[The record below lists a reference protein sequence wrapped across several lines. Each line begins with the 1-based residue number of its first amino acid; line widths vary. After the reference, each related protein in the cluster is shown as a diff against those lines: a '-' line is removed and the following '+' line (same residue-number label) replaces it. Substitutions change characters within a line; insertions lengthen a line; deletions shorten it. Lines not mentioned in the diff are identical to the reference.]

1 MVNRTAIE
9 FYKEFNKNEFY
20 KHYIQNSLR
29 DMRQLHHFNNVD
41 YLNKSDDPSFGLF
54 QTHADEILH
63 YGK

>member
-1 MVNRTAIE
+1 
-9 FYKEFNKNEFY
+9 
-20 KHYIQNSLR
+20 
-29 DMRQLHHFNNVD
+29 MRQLHHFNNVD